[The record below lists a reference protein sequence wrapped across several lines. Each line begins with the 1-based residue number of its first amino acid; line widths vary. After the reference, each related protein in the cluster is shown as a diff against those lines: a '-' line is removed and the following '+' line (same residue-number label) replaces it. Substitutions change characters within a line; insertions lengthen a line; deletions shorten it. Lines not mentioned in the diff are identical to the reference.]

1 MANNYNISNSTT
13 IESVGDSVANG
24 TMPSSSTLIITP
36 HANVVLQASDFFIG
50 SALPAEVTSVVFADS
65 VGPLH
70 INNTIIATVTLASW
84 YVMPSSGT
92 TISVDID
99 GLTHSPTNKLNFTSI
114 FKTEVTNVT
123 TALTVPAVTLPATK
137 GVSNTNSSLVLADSI
152 TTATCFTHIPPNK
165 KTKVLQV
172 SFTAASTFHFEV
184 TPSYSLSS
192 TDSSKWSSVVSS
204 TVLNSANQLTSI
216 VYDFSYNMGDE
227 EVTASFGESVVWSI
241 PTPIADKVF
250 PTSVSSAYYEYYKN
264 ESILPAYEKILSL
277 NVIGE
282 QGSVYHLKIEDKN
295 GLTYDFSSDTFT
307 RAFTD
312 LPGQKFQKG
321 EFGSAV
327 NRNIHTII
335 IPAYFKEFAYDY
347 FFTTTVSPGPS
358 VFTNV
363 AGDSTAPHVITLR
376 QFGDVD
382 YVLGV
387 TASNDGTSA
396 TNSTVTS
403 ILNKRPLTNLG
414 SFVPGLFPE
423 RSTHNNGYFT
433 YSSALA
439 YTVTDTVDG
448 AFSGTAMVMDTNHTT
463 KKVVIGD
470 TVTGTNIASDTTV
483 AAVNVGSNLK
493 AYTLS
498 KTPTGEVADAATIT
512 FTRTVGISRQPLVT
526 DISNAVPGTGYS
538 ADSTYVIKEV
548 FPNSNLITLI
558 DLEDEPTGIVVGML
572 VEGDNIVG
580 YPLVSAVSGEG
591 ITLSSSQSLNVGD
604 VLYFSSGGKHV
615 EIESID
621 VTGAGTSS
629 CKLNVTGSVERMGIV
644 DVTDV
649 LLLNNFITAYAA
661 PTIVATT
668 ATCPLGGSVTINP
681 LSVCTSHTG
690 TLTIIDVP
698 SKGSGGAFISGDKKS
713 ILYAAPSSGTSDT
726 ITYKINDGVSATTG
740 AANIVITLT
749 P

>member
-92 TISVDID
+92 AISVDID

-123 TALTVPAVTLPATK
+123 TVLTVPAVTLPATK

-172 SFTAASTFHFEV
+172 SFTASSSFHFEV

-241 PTPIADKVF
+241 PTPIAVKVF

-277 NVIGE
+277 NVIGK
-282 QGSVYHLKIEDKN
+282 QGSLYHLKIEDKN

-312 LPGQKFQKG
+312 LQGQQFQKG
-321 EFGSAV
+321 EFGSYV

-335 IPAYFKEFAYDY
+335 IPTYFKEFAYDY
-347 FFTTTVSPGPS
+347 FFTTTVSPGPN

-387 TASNDGTSA
+387 TASNDGTRA
-396 TNSTVTS
+396 ANNTVTS

-439 YTVTDTVDG
+439 YTVNGLVSSASTTSITLNVTV
-448 AFSGTAMVMDTNHTT
+448 ASLKLQV
-463 KKVVIGD
+463 GD
-470 TVTGTNIASDTTV
+470 SVTGTN
-483 AAVNVGSNLK
+483 VGSNR
-493 AYTLS
+493 
-498 KTPTGEVADAATIT
+498 TIT
-512 FTRTVGISRQPLVT
+512 TIADRTANVIVLSGVDGTVSGTLVFTRNVGISRQPLVT
-526 DISNAVPGTGYS
+526 DISNAAPGTGYS
-538 ADSTYVIKEV
+538 ADSTYVVKEV
-548 FPNSNLITLI
+548 FSNSNLITLI

-591 ITLSSSQSLNVGD
+591 IILSSSQSLNVGD

-668 ATCPLGGSVTINP
+668 ATCPLGASVTINP

-690 TLTIIDVP
+690 TLTIVDVP

-740 AANIVITLT
+740 TANIVITLT